1 MGLRAGCAMGVSGA
15 PGRLGRLGS
24 LMAERGVSSC
34 RGVWSSKEFLQV
46 KKTLSNKLHADMN
59 SQNLPG
65 A

>member
-1 MGLRAGCAMGVSGA
+1 MGVSGA